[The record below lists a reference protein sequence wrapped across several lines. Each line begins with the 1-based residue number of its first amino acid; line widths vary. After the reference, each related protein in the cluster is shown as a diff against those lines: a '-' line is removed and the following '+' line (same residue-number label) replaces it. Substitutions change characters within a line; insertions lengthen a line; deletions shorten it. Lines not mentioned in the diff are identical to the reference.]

1 MDLLTPD
8 FGLIFWMTLTFLI
21 LVVLLRS
28 LAWKPILGAIN
39 AREAAIDEALNTA
52 AKAREEIQNLKAEND
67 AVLRQ
72 ARAERDGILKDARD
86 IKDKM
91 ISEAKETAAKE
102 AAALLENA
110 RLQIHNERQ
119 AAVTELKNQ
128 IGELV
133 VDATEKILR
142 RELANKDSQLALAD
156 AMINDMKLN

>member
-21 LVVLLRS
+21 LVLLLRS

-102 AAALLENA
+102 AATLLENA

-133 VDATEKILR
+133 VDAAEKILR

>member
-39 AREAAIDEALNTA
+39 AREAAIEEALNSA
-52 AKAREEIQNLKAEND
+52 AKAREEIQNLKAENE

-72 ARAERDGILKDARD
+72 ARAERDSILKDARE

-91 ISEAKETAAKE
+91 ITEARETAARE
-102 AAALLENA
+102 ASILLENA
-110 RLQIHNERQ
+110 RQQIHNERM

-133 VDATEKILR
+133 VDAAEKILR
-142 RELANKDSQLALAD
+142 RELADKNSQIDLATS
-156 AMINDMKLN
+156 MIKDMKLN